1 MDVLITTLP
10 IVFSAGLPP
19 REHVIVGGIQ
29 TVMERSLFDTG
40 RHHISDTTVLK
51 LGAEVPRR
59 ARIYLLESR
68 GKRRVAVTTSDDQG
82 RYTFAY
88 LPLREYDL
96 IAEDIA
102 GTYRSVIANNV
113 LPVPML

>member
-1 MDVLITTLP
+1 MDVLIP
-10 IVFSAGLPP
+10 SGHVVVSAGLPARTDVAVGCSP
-19 REHVIVGGIQ
+19 SVIN
-29 TVMERSLFDTG
+29 RHLLDTG
-40 RHHISDTTVLK
+40 RHQISDTTMLK

-59 ARIYLLESR
+59 ARVYLLESR
-68 GKRRVAVTTSDDQG
+68 GKRQIAVTTSDDQG

-113 LPVPML
+113 LPVPMP

>member
-1 MDVLITTLP
+1 MDILVNPGP
-10 IVFSAGLPP
+10 IVVSAGLPARIDVVVASSP
-19 REHVIVGGIQ
+19 AIMDRHLLD
-29 TVMERSLFDTG
+29 TER
-40 RHHISDTTVLK
+40 HQISDTTMLK

-59 ARIYLLESR
+59 ARVYLLESR
-68 GKRRVAVTTSDDQG
+68 GKRQIAVTTSDDQG
-82 RYTFAY
+82 RYSFAY

-113 LPVPML
+113 MPTLMP

>member
-1 MDVLITTLP
+1 MDVLINSGH
-10 IVFSAGLPP
+10 IVVSAGLTS
-19 REHVIVGGIQ
+19 RKHVVVSIAPEAM
-29 TVMERSLFDTG
+29 TRYLLDTG
-40 RHHISDTTVLK
+40 RHLISDTTVLK

-59 ARIYLLESR
+59 ARVYLLESR
-68 GKRRVAVTTSDDQG
+68 GKRQIAVTTSDDQG

-113 LPVPML
+113 LPVPMP

>member
-1 MDVLITTLP
+1 MDLLIATLP
-10 IVFSAGLPP
+10 VVLSSGLPA
-19 REHVIVGGIQ
+19 RTDA
-29 TVMERSLFDTG
+29 TVASSPTITERHLLDTG
-40 RHHISDTTVLK
+40 RHQISDTTVLK

-59 ARIYLLESR
+59 ARVYLLESR
-68 GKRRVAVTTSDDQG
+68 GKRQIAVTTSDDQG

-102 GTYRSVIANNV
+102 GTYRSVISNNV

>member
-1 MDVLITTLP
+1 MDILINPGP
-10 IVFSAGLPP
+10 IVVSAGLPARTDVVVASSP
-19 REHVIVGGIQ
+19 TIMDRH
-29 TVMERSLFDTG
+29 LLDTG

-113 LPVPML
+113 LPVPMP